1 MRAIIAPKSKNK
13 HLVTWEPATKHTLK
27 IGILTSGRR
36 PETDIYLTK
45 TLKGNWLANYKH
57 FTFIFPGQAIRPGIA
72 QTASIMPES
81 SMQGFMYFGK
91 YIINHIFNLSQHSY
105 TKQYK

>member
-1 MRAIIAPKSKNK
+1 M
-13 HLVTWEPATKHTLK
+13 TWEPATKHTLK

-72 QTASIMPES
+72 HAASIMPES
-81 SMQGFMYFGK
+81 SMQGFMLCGK
-91 YIINHIFNLSQHSY
+91 YIINPVFNLSQHSY
-105 TKQYK
+105 IKQYK

>member
-13 HLVTWEPATKHTLK
+13 HLVTGEPATKHTLK

-45 TLKGNWLANYKH
+45 TLKGNRTGQSTTLH
-57 FTFIFPGQAIRPGIA
+57 FHLSWSVIRLGIA
-72 QTASIMPES
+72 QAASIMPES
-81 SMQGFMYFGK
+81 LVPGFVG
-91 YIINHIFNLSQHSY
+91 
-105 TKQYK
+105 